1 MFGEVTIQDWLG
13 LIGPNDA
20 DLVIQDSDLWVDTD
34 AYDSVRLRTE
44 ILQITDTELKI
55 ETAVSLEGPWTT
67 LLTYSTATEYSAEI
81 ECDPNATYQL
91 ERYLRW
97 KVDPTAATWDI
108 CFMIA
113 AMFQKLDGSSSAGAR
128 EHRPRPRPRPTTLTP
143 PAPRPRPGP
152 TSPPTRRR

>member
-67 LLTYSTATEYSAEI
+67 LLTYSSATEYSAEI

-113 AMFQKLDGSSSAGAR
+113 AMFQKLDGSLSTGTR
-128 EHRPRPRPRPTTLTP
+128 DHRPRHRPATERPP
-143 PAPRPRPGP
+143 SHRPRPGP
-152 TSPPTRRR
+152 SSPPTRRR